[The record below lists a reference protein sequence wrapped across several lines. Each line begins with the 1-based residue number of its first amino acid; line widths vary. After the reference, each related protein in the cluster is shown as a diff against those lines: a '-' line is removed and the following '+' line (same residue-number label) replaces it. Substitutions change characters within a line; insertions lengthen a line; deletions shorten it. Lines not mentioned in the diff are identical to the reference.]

1 MGAANDKV
9 QGTTDDAASS
19 KYLSS
24 VLPAFG
30 DCGSI
35 CGPTKSN
42 NTQPDNG
49 ANGDTKNQNIRRG
62 YKEGVGNRENSGAN
76 RSVNPAPNS
85 APERILRV
93 QQANPVIA
101 PPSFVPQIS
110 PRLQKVLQ
118 EQSQPTGFDGQPE
131 RSFKG
136 TLPPDWARSQ
146 QDSLL
151 LAVVDVSNH
160 MKLRPPGPRAMQAVM
175 AVRSGEQLDV
185 TIPYV
190 QG

>member
-9 QGTTDDAASS
+9 QETTDNAASS

-30 DCGSI
+30 DCSSL
-35 CGPTKSN
+35 CGGGPSKSN
-42 NTQPDNG
+42 NTQPGNK
-49 ANGDTKNQNIRRG
+49 NTKNQDIRRG
-62 YKEGVGNRENSGAN
+62 YKEGVGNRENLGAN
-76 RSVNPAPNS
+76 GRVTPTLNS
-85 APERILRV
+85 APESILRV
-93 QQANPVIA
+93 QQAHPGIA
-101 PPSFVPQIS
+101 PPNFVPQVS

-118 EQSQPTGFDGQPE
+118 EQSQPSGSDGQPE
-131 RSFKG
+131 RSFKV

-151 LAVVDVSNH
+151 LAVVDVSNR
-160 MKLRPPGPRAMQAVM
+160 MKFRPPGPRAMQAVM
-175 AVRSGEQLDV
+175 AVRSGKQLDG
-185 TIPYV
+185 TIPYD